1 MDIHVL
7 RERYYLVVAIY
18 ETKLYIH
25 TDAHTH
31 IYFIDNM
38 DVVYIYIY
46 ISARVLV
53 VVVDICLIRVYISLI
68 SARAS
73 LPAIYM
79 ACSNGWLSNSSY
91 SNSSNI

>member
-38 DVVYIYIY
+38 DVVYIYI
-46 ISARVLV
+46 SARVLV
-53 VVVDICLIRVYISLI
+53 VVVDICRVYIRVYIYIYPLFLLVLLYQPSTWH
-68 SARAS
+68 AR
-73 LPAIYM
+73 M
-79 ACSNGWLSNSSY
+79 VG
-91 SNSSNI
+91 